1 MTAFTVWLLISFSG
15 DFIST
20 QPVPTVPIAQ
30 FATREDCEAL
40 RGQIRTPRTAK
51 LECFEAKV
59 AK

>member
-1 MTAFTVWLLISFSG
+1 MITFTVWLLISFSG
-15 DFIST
+15 DYIST